1 MSDYEL
7 TKIKDSIENESKFI
21 QDIQDSMRKVIIGQD
36 DLIEKLLLAILS
48 DGHVFLEGVPGLA
61 KTLTIK
67 SLAQIIDT
75 KFQRLQFTPDLLP
88 ADILGTLIY
97 NQKESTFEIKK
108 GPMTETV
115 NIQLLLMWQYKIRE
129 TQPLKVLTG

>member
-1 MSDYEL
+1 MSDLDL
-7 TKIKDSIENESKFI
+7 THIKDSIEYESKFI
-21 QDIQDSMRKVIIGQD
+21 QEIHDSIRKVIIGQD
-36 DLIEKLLLAILS
+36 DLIKHLLLAILS

-97 NQKESTFEIKK
+97 NPKESTFQIKK
-108 GPMTETV
+108 DPYLQILFLQM
-115 NIQLLLMWQYKIRE
+115 K
-129 TQPLKVLTG
+129 